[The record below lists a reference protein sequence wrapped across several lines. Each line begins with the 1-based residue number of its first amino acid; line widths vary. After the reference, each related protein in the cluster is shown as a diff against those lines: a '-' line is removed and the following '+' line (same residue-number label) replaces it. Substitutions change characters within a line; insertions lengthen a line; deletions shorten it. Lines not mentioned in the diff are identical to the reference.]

1 MSTTINTATITAA
14 APATATIVIITIII
28 VIIITL
34 GLLFS
39 ILVSLQQSS
48 SCCQMNGE
56 GKCCWGREEKK
67 PQNKASVSSSLLS
80 ATFHIWSVRMNLIN
94 RPWGAGGGAWGTS
107 PKHLSF
113 SQCIYPFPSIGPQPP
128 QTQAFQG
135 GRDPWARP
143 DILPN
148 VVPAW

>member
-94 RPWGAGGGAWGTS
+94 RPWGAGGGGLGNI
-107 PKHLSF
+107 PKALVLLPVHLPL
-113 SQCIYPFPSIGPQPP
+113 PFHWASTTTNPSLPGRKGSLG
-128 QTQAFQG
+128 QA
-135 GRDPWARP
+135 
-143 DILPN
+143 
-148 VVPAW
+148 